1 MPSGSLNDVP
11 PTPIMDTPKVASGS
25 RAKITPR
32 KSCSVVRTE
41 IHQSTHIRTEVRRY
55 VEKTMPQVYE
65 QMPSS
70 AAVATQRDGMQQQIN
85 HLRELVANLKPDG
98 FTHMTDM
105 DADIPPNA
113 SLVVQ
118 MTQMQRQITGLQ
130 NFVHRI
136 IADGVSQVNGG
147 PSNTTRVFVEKVI
160 SVLQFLKS
168 SATAIS

>member
-1 MPSGSLNDVP
+1 MMYHLVQSWTHQKWRQDHGPRLHHV
-11 PTPIMDTPKVASGS
+11 KV
-25 RAKITPR
+25 
-32 KSCSVVRTE
+32 VL
-41 IHQSTHIRTEVRRY
+41 RRY

-70 AAVATQRDGMQQQIN
+70 AAVATQMDGMQQQIN

-136 IADGVSQVNGG
+136 IA
-147 PSNTTRVFVEKVI
+147 EKVI
-160 SVLQFLKS
+160 LLTYLLTYTFKHTYIYFAFTFFHECILLLG
-168 SATAIS
+168 

>member
-11 PTPIMDTPKVASGS
+11 PSPIMDTPKVASGS

-41 IHQSTHIRTEVRRY
+41 IHRSTHIRTEVRRY

-70 AAVATQRDGMQQQIN
+70 AAVATQMDGMQQQIN

-136 IADGVSQVNGG
+136 IA
-147 PSNTTRVFVEKVI
+147 EKVI
-160 SVLQFLKS
+160 LLTYLLTYTFKHTYIYFAFTFFHECILLLG
-168 SATAIS
+168 